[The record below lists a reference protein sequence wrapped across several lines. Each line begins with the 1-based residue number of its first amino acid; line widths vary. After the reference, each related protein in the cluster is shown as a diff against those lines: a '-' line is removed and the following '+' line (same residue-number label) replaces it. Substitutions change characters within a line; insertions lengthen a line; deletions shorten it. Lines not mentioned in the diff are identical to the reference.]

1 MKQTRRLE
9 SGSDEGCRI
18 ESAVHVVNPRING
31 AGSERQTT
39 PLLEVERQ
47 ERLVRGSW
55 MTQNSY
61 VKALTLQ
68 CDGTWRWGFE
78 NIIGVI

>member
-1 MKQTRRLE
+1 MEMKQTRRLE

-47 ERLVRGSW
+47 ERGAWAKEAAIPSRSH
-55 MTQNSY
+55 SRY
-61 VKALTLQ
+61 CVKSIRK
-68 CDGTWRWGFE
+68 RWKC
-78 NIIGVI
+78 II